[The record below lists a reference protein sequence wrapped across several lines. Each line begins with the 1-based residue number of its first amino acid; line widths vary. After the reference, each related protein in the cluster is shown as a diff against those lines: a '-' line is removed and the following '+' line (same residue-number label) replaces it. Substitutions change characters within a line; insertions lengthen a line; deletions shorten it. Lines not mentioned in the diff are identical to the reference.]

1 MITEEELLNLAAQ
14 YPYTVGYYLDRLQK
28 NGVDTSGFGMSPDM
42 FFLAVANA
50 LEHGNDI
57 YAYTTDTSGP
67 LFEQYKEK
75 YGLLY
80 DVSHETSDDQKTKR
94 GIRQAVGNANTL
106 KDDAI
111 DAVKALIENDQD
123 HVSVDLDTNGLIVT
137 YGSAEVPAMAFLNQ
151 SDIPALNA
159 LSVTGDDSTYDLTES
174 PCEVTDI
181 ARTLN
186 EEVDKDTRLKVDGL
200 ASAAVAYGKLLQG
213 DVNAPDG
220 TGASTATD
228 YIVQTANMLAGVD
241 AVKTL
246 ISDATDRVV
255 INETP
260 DPEGNIARLAI
271 EYNGNWVYVSQAD
284 LDILGKL
291 PLHDTTRSYCLDDI
305 EDEERR
311 AQMAGVVEALNSL
324 DEDVRVHVHRF
335 AAASTYYSDY
345 FSAEQDKHFSAL
357 PDDNM
362 LHIADDAT
370 VTPSLV
376 AAEIVKAAK
385 DGMDR

>member
-1 MITEEELLNLAAQ
+1 MITEEELLELATR

-28 NGVDTSGFGMSPDM
+28 NGIDTSGFGMSPDM

-57 YAYTTDTSGP
+57 AAYTTDTSGT

-75 YGLLY
+75 YELLY
-80 DVSHETSDDQKTKR
+80 DISHETSEIQKDKR
-94 GIRQAVGNANTL
+94 SIRQAVGDTNTL
-106 KDDAI
+106 KDEAI
-111 DAVKALIENDQD
+111 DAMKELIENDQD
-123 HVSVDLDTNGLIVT
+123 HVAVDLDTNGLIVT
-137 YGSAEVPAMAFLNQ
+137 YGSAEAPAMAFLNQ

-159 LSVTGDDSTYDLTES
+159 LSVTGDDSMYDLTES

-181 ARTLN
+181 ARVLN

-220 TGASTATD
+220 TGASAATD

-241 AVKTL
+241 AVKAL
-246 ISDATDRVV
+246 ICDATDRVV
-255 INETP
+255 INEQA
-260 DPEGNIARLAI
+260 DPEGNTARLAI
-271 EYNGNWVYVSQAD
+271 EYNGNWVYVTQAD
-284 LDILGKL
+284 LDILATL
-291 PLHDTTRSYCLDDI
+291 PLHTPAGSYCLDDI

-311 AQMAGVVEALNSL
+311 THMAGVVEALNSL
-324 DEDVRVHVHRF
+324 DEDVRGNVHRF
-335 AAASTYYSDY
+335 AAASAYYSAY
-345 FSAEQDKHFSAL
+345 FAAEQDKHFSAL

>member
-1 MITEEELLNLAAQ
+1 
-14 YPYTVGYYLDRLQK
+14 
-28 NGVDTSGFGMSPDM
+28 MSPDM

-57 YAYTTDTSGP
+57 YAYSTEPSGA

-80 DVSHETSDDQKTKR
+80 DISHESSEAQKGK
-94 GIRQAVGNANTL
+94 GVIRQAVGDANTQ

-111 DAVKALIENDQD
+111 DAVKSLIENDQD
-123 HVSVDLDTNGLIVT
+123 HVTVDLDTNGLIVT
-137 YGSAEVPAMAFLNQ
+137 YGSAEIPEMAFLNQ
-151 SDIPALNA
+151 SDLPALNA
-159 LSVTGDDSTYDLTES
+159 LSVTGDDSAYDLTGS
-174 PCEVTDI
+174 PCNVTDI

-186 EEVDKDTRLKVDGL
+186 EEVDKDTRLKVDDL

-213 DVNAPDG
+213 DVLNAPDG
-220 TGASTATD
+220 TGVSTATD

-246 ISDATDRVV
+246 ICDATDRVV
-255 INETP
+255 INENP
-260 DPEGNIARLAI
+260 DPEGNVARMAI
-271 EYNGNWVYVSQAD
+271 EYNGAWVYVSQAD
-284 LDILGKL
+284 MDVLARL
-291 PLHDTTRSYCLDDI
+291 PLHGTASSYCLDDI
-305 EDEERR
+305 EDKDRR

-324 DEDVRVHVHRF
+324 DEDVRINVHRF
-335 AAASTYYSDY
+335 AAASTYYSAY
-345 FSAEQDKHFSAL
+345 YSAEQDGHFAAL